1 MTGPDVR
8 LFMLAGEQVET
19 GRNVRPVFESPKQYL
34 FGTQQAVFSVT
45 RNIFGNA
52 KQLAHKG
59 EESSSE
65 VVAFYRA
72 PHVPRPDFNR
82 RRVFDTLRAKF
93 DVMEQKKSPQKRGK
107 GGRPPKTDP
116 AKNCLMV
123 RFTDEEYARFLT
135 MFEQSGVLSKAQ
147 FIKAR
152 VFDATFRVIQK
163 DHGTME
169 VAARLTTFL
178 AQFRKI
184 GVNYN
189 QVVKELN
196 THFSQ
201 KKALALLYKLENE
214 TRDLIAV
221 SEKILALTEEFRQ
234 RW

>member
-1 MTGPDVR
+1 MFASLCWPANKWKRGGMFDPF
-8 LFMLAGEQVET
+8 LSP
-19 GRNVRPVFESPKQYL
+19 RNSTCSGLSKLCFPLREI
-34 FGTQQAVFSVT
+34 FSVT
-45 RNIFGNA
+45 QNSLPARGRKA
-52 KQLAHKG
+52 PPK
-59 EESSSE
+59 SSLFTGHP
-65 VVAFYRA
+65 VCR
-72 PHVPRPDFNR
+72 DQIFNR

-107 GGRPPKTDP
+107 GGRPLKTDP

>member
-1 MTGPDVR
+1 
-8 LFMLAGEQVET
+8 
-19 GRNVRPVFESPKQYL
+19 
-34 FGTQQAVFSVT
+34 
-45 RNIFGNA
+45 
-52 KQLAHKG
+52 
-59 EESSSE
+59 
-65 VVAFYRA
+65 
-72 PHVPRPDFNR
+72 
-82 RRVFDTLRAKF
+82 
-93 DVMEQKKSPQKRGK
+93 
-107 GGRPPKTDP
+107 
-116 AKNCLMV
+116 MV

-135 MFEQSGVLSKAQ
+135 MFVQSGVLSKAQ

-152 VFDATFRVIQK
+152 VFDVTFRVIQK
-163 DHGTME
+163 DLGTME

-201 KKALALLYKLENE
+201 KKALALLYKLENG
-214 TRDLIAV
+214 TRDLITV